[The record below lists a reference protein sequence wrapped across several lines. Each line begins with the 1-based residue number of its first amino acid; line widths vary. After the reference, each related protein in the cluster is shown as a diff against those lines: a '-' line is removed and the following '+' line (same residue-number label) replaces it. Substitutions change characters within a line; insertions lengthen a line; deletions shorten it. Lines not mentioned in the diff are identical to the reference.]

1 MGEKLQR
8 GPVTKRIVLLDVIRG
23 FALVGILFANI
34 LSWSGIKFLPIDT
47 IKSFG
52 NFTADATIYH
62 YLKFFVDTKF
72 YTIFSLLF
80 GIGFS
85 LQISRNLD
93 NPDFPAFYARR
104 LILLLF
110 IGTFHALI
118 WSGDILMLYALLG
131 LIVLALRNF
140 TEKQVLVSAIVL
152 FFTPLIFDIIFMYT
166 FASDIQSLP
175 KTALKVYPDMTPE
188 QIVAGFQSTNFLTVM
203 KTNFHNIIWRWYDF
217 IPSGRPFKVLGLFL
231 LGSYLYSSGYFQETV
246 GKVKTLIFWLVI
258 GVGFTF
264 LAINLNSSVAAF
276 SKTWDSVLYKLIHEI
291 GQIAMS
297 LSYVSI
303 IAVLLKKFSNFF
315 LWNIFKA
322 YGRMSLTSYIG
333 HSVLGII
340 VFYPIIGFSFFGKL
354 SLENVYYI
362 ALGLLLFQFTFSV
375 LWFKW
380 FKFGPIE
387 WAWRCLAYKKLFPIR
402 NVKTEK

>member
-1 MGEKLQR
+1 MGEKSQR

-52 NFTADATIYH
+52 NFTDDSTIYH

-118 WSGDILMLYALLG
+118 WSGDILMLYALMG
-131 LIVLALRNF
+131 LIILAMRNLS
-140 TEKQVLVSAIVL
+140 EKQVLIAAVVL
-152 FFTPLIFDIIFMYT
+152 FFTPLVLDIVYMYT
-166 FASDIQSLP
+166 FASSIEPLP
-175 KTALKVYPDMTPE
+175 KTALKVYPDMSPAE
-188 QIVAGFQSTNFLTVM
+188 VVAGFQSTNFLTVF
-203 KTNFHNIIWRWYDF
+203 KTNFHNVIWRWYDF

-246 GKVKTLIFWLVI
+246 SKIKTLLIWLVL
-258 GVGFTF
+258 GFGFTI
-264 LAINLNSSVAAF
+264 LAMNLSSSVAAF
-276 SKTWDSVLYKLIHEI
+276 STTWSSVIYKLVHEI
-291 GQIAMS
+291 GQISLA
-297 LSYVSI
+297 LSYISL
-303 IAVLLKKFSNFF
+303 IAVLLKKFANFF
-315 LWNIFKA
+315 LWNVLKA

-340 VFYPIIGFSFFGKL
+340 VFYPIIGFSFFGEL

-362 ALGLLLFQFTFSV
+362 ALAILLFQLTFSV

-387 WAWRCLAYKKLFPIR
+387 WAWRCLTYKKMFPIR
-402 NVKTEK
+402 YTKIEK

>member
-1 MGEKLQR
+1 MTEKPKL

-34 LSWSGIKFLPIDT
+34 LSWSGIKFLPFET

-52 NFTADATIYH
+52 NFTADSTIYH

-85 LQISRNLD
+85 LQISKNLD
-93 NPDFPAFYARR
+93 NPAFPAFYARR

-110 IGTFHALI
+110 IGTFHALL
-118 WSGDILMLYALLG
+118 WSGDILMLYALMG
-131 LIVLALRNF
+131 LIILAMRNF
-140 TEKQVLVSAIVL
+140 TEKQVLISAIVL
-152 FFTPLIFDIIFMYT
+152 FFTPLILDIIFMYT

-188 QIVAGFQSTNFLTVM
+188 QIVAGFQSTNFLTVF

-217 IPSGRPFKVLGLFL
+217 IPTGRPFKVLGLFL

-246 GKVKTLIFWLVI
+246 SKVKTLILWLVI

-264 LAINLNSSVAAF
+264 LAMNLNSSVAAF
-276 SKTWDSVLYKLIHEI
+276 SKSWDSIVYKLVHEI
-291 GQIAMS
+291 GQIAMA
-297 LSYVSI
+297 LSYISI
-303 IAVLLKKFSNFF
+303 IAVLLKKFANFF
-315 LWNIFKA
+315 LWDILKA

-362 ALGLLLFQFTFSV
+362 AVAILLFQLTFSV

-387 WAWRCLAYKKLFPIR
+387 WAWRCLTYKKLFPIR
-402 NVKTEK
+402 NIKTEK